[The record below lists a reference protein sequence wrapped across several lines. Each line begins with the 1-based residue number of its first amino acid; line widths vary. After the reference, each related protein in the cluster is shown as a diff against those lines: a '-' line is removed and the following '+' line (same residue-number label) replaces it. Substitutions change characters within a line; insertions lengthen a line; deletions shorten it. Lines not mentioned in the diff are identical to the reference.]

1 MADAVKLKAGLEP
14 FPGYK
19 LRQFLGG
26 GAFGEVWEADKSVG
40 GPVALKFLYLDTGAG
55 APREI
60 RILQNIRLLEHPNLV
75 HLEQIWTFGGYVVYE
90 MELAEGSLLDLFEA
104 YQEEFHKPVVPEQ
117 VCLYLSQAAE
127 ALDFLNTH
135 QHRIE
140 GKKVGIQHCD
150 IKPSNMLLF
159 GDIVKLADFG
169 LMSLTTAK
177 IQSHRRG
184 GTVDYMAPEQFQ
196 GRISDWTDQYAL
208 AITYVFLR
216 SGDLPFA
223 DTPRK
228 IDPGYE
234 RPEPTLTMLPPG
246 ERPIVGRALDR
257 VPHNRW
263 PTCAELMRALTDQ
276 NS

>member
-1 MADAVKLKAGLEP
+1 MADALKLKAGLEP

-19 LRQFLGG
+19 LRQYLGG
-26 GAFGEVWEADKSVG
+26 GAFGEVWESDKALG
-40 GPVALKFLYLDTGAG
+40 GSVALKFLFLDNGAA

-60 RILQNIRLLEHPNLV
+60 RILQNIRALTHPNLV
-75 HLEQIWTFGGYVVYE
+75 RLEQIWAFGGYVVYE
-90 MELAEGSLLDLFEA
+90 MELAEGSLLDLFDA
-104 YQEEFHKPVVPEQ
+104 YQEEFNSAVVPEQ

-127 ALDFLNTH
+127 ALDFLNTR

-159 GDIVKLADFG
+159 GDTVKLADFG
-169 LMSLTTAK
+169 LMSLTTAR

-196 GRISDWTDQYAL
+196 GRISDWTDQYSL
-208 AITYVFLR
+208 AITYIFLR
-216 SGDLPFA
+216 SGQLPFA

-228 IDPGYE
+228 IDSSYE
-234 RPEPTLTMLPPG
+234 RPDPDLSMLPAH
-246 ERPIVGRALDR
+246 ERPIMARALSR
-257 VPHNRW
+257 VPHERYRS
-263 PTCAELMRALTDQ
+263 CADMMRALTEQ
-276 NS
+276 IS